1 NWYIER
7 IFPVE
12 RRVVKTIRPLLSRLT
27 SMPIAD
33 DRIFAAVERL
43 HRNLD
48 GVRQLLTNERM
59 SSVRLVVNPEKMVIA
74 EARRTYTYLSLFGY
88 RVDAIVANRIIPP
101 EVEDPYFGKWKDI
114 QAEHLET
121 IK

>member
-1 NWYIER
+1 M
-7 IFPVE
+7 
-12 RRVVKTIRPLLSRLT
+12 RPLLTRLT

-33 DRIFAAVERL
+33 DRIFAAIERL

-48 GVRQLLTNERM
+48 GVRQLLTNDHM

-88 RVDAIVANRIIPP
+88 RVDAVIVNRIIPD
-101 EVEDPYFGKWKDI
+101 EVERPVLREVEGHPGRAPGDHPRVVP
-114 QAEHLET
+114 ARSRS
-121 IK
+121 